1 MAVDALVVVGDVAS
15 EQWGLVTAAQAKARG
30 VSLQAL
36 ARLTTHG
43 RLERLSHGVY
53 RVAGSP
59 PHPLE
64 GIRAAWL
71 ALAPSSMAG
80 ERARHDVGAVVSH
93 RSAARVHQVGDLDSD
108 RMEFT
113 TRRRRQTRRHDVM
126 FHVLPLERGDWE
138 LVDGLP
144 VTTLIRT
151 VMDLAKTS
159 LDGGHLAGVVRDSVV
174 DQHVDVV
181 GLADAL
187 DPYAHRY
194 GVGLGRGD
202 ELVTRLLQEAGIPD
216 ATRRAV
222 AATDL
227 GPVVAGLQAFA
238 GMSEQ
243 LARAVT
249 LNPAIF
255 EPLRKAS
262 SRALFDPSQ
271 LSTLAKALEPLQRAV
286 LADFRSVLESAN
298 GQQMLAQIMASQ
310 TQAVRPFRA
319 LEQTKGLPPATDD
332 LGTSTTSSPKKSS
345 AKTSNSKKSSP
356 KETKSMKSTGR

>member
-1 MAVDALVVVGDVAS
+1 MAVDALAVVGDIAS
-15 EQWGLVTAAQAKARG
+15 EQWGLLTAAQAKARG

-53 RVAGSP
+53 RIAGSP

-71 ALAPSSMAG
+71 ALAPSSMAW

-108 RMEFT
+108 RVEFT
-113 TRRRRQTRRHDVM
+113 TRRRRQTRRHDVK
-126 FHVLPLERGDWE
+126 FHVVPLDRGDWE

-151 VMDLAKTS
+151 VVDLTKSS

-174 DQHVDVV
+174 DHHVDVV
-181 GLADAL
+181 GLASAL

-194 GVGLGRGD
+194 GVGPGRGD

-243 LARAVT
+243 LTRAVT
-249 LNPAIF
+249 LNPEIF

-262 SRALFDPSQ
+262 SGALFDPSQ
-271 LSTLAKALEPLQRAV
+271 LSKLAKALEPLQRPV
-286 LADFRSVLESAN
+286 MADLRSALESSS
-298 GQQMLAQIMASQ
+298 GQQMLAQLMASQ
-310 TQAVRPFRA
+310 TEAARPFRA
-319 LEQTKGLPPATDD
+319 LEEMKALPPAKDD
-332 LGTSTTSSPKKSS
+332 RRTSTTSSAKKSS
-345 AKTSNSKKSSP
+345 TKKNT
-356 KETKSMKSTGR
+356 KKTKSMKSTAR